1 MKSVAFDM
9 FHGRVNYAK
18 LQVHYARFLLEGDF
32 EALDKFS
39 QFLMTN
45 LKTWRS
51 FQVTPWL
58 NNDGTSK
65 LRGEHTKEFTRNTHL
80 ICEKL
85 KTLVQ
90 SKACDDFCNALYSYE
105 KVHCFLNFVIIDDYE
120 TANAFLGGSPVFTVE
135 TEKKIIGARMISE
148 FDRLTSELYKYG
160 TRTYLSK

>member
-1 MKSVAFDM
+1 M
-9 FHGRVNYAK
+9 
-18 LQVHYARFLLEGDF
+18 
-32 EALDKFS
+32 
-39 QFLMTN
+39 
-45 LKTWRS
+45 
-51 FQVTPWL
+51 TPWL

-85 KTLVQ
+85 KTLVR

-120 TANAFLGGSPVFTVE
+120 TANAFLGGSLVFTVE

-148 FDRLTSELYKYG
+148 FDRLTSEL
-160 TRTYLSK
+160 